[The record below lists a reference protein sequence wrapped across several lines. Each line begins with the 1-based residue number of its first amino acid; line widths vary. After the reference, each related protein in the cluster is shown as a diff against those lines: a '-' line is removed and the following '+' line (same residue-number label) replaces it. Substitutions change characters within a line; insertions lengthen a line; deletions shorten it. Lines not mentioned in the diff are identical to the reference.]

1 MQITTAQVS
10 FYLRRRYKKK
20 AAKENSDTQKRN
32 Y

>member
-10 FYLRRRYKKK
+10 FYLRRRYKNK
-20 AAKENSDTQKRN
+20 AAKEKSGNQKRN

>member
-1 MQITTAQVS
+1 VS